1 MLRENFQQK
10 LKEAQFAKDEITVG
24 TLRLII
30 AAMKDRDIAA
40 RSKGNWDGIPDSEI
54 LSMLQTMIKQRLES
68 VKMYEAGNRKD
79 LMDQEKA
86 EIRIIEN
93 FLPKQLDEE
102 ETKKAIELSVS
113 AVSAAGIKDMGKVIN
128 DLKAKYA
135 GQMDFARVSV
145 LVKERLAGG

>member
-40 RSKGNWDGIPDSEI
+40 RAKGNWDGIPDSEI

-68 VKMYEAGNRKD
+68 IKMYEAGKRKD
-79 LMDQEKA
+79 LMDQEQA

-93 FLPKQLDEE
+93 FLPIQLNED
-102 ETKKAIELSVS
+102 ETKKAIEASISTVG
-113 AVSAAGIKDMGKVIN
+113 AAGIKDMGKVIN
-128 DLKAKYA
+128 DLKTKYA
-135 GQMDFARVSV
+135 GQMDFARVSG